1 MEQNAHQSRFQPTPH
16 PVMQVDYD
24 YLASLGAEEGWA
36 YLKKREEL
44 IAREATDPF
53 RHGFIPPVWRR
64 ASELLEKHRE
74 LLVMGGNRSGKTE
87 WAAKEV
93 IKTMYSKPGAVVW
106 CFQTRRQTP
115 LSCSS
120 RACGNTCRR
129 NGGMPERAKSQT

>member
-1 MEQNAHQSRFQPTPH
+1 LENAHQSRFTPTPH

-64 ASELLEKHRE
+64 ASELLGKTPRAVGDGGQPERQNR
-74 LLVMGGNRSGKTE
+74 MGGE
-87 WAAKEV
+87 
-93 IKTMYSKPGAVVW
+93 
-106 CFQTRRQTP
+106 
-115 LSCSS
+115 
-120 RACGNTCRR
+120 
-129 NGGMPERAKSQT
+129 GGH